1 MTTISLAD
9 LRARIA
15 EAKRRIAWVDDEAS
29 TEALR
34 NKGAHRTVA
43 KRALLARAEERAR
56 KAGRKPIKAYY

>member
-34 NKGAHRTVA
+34 NKGARRTVA